1 MSSTI
6 TATTSTTIFFSE
18 DEVTFAAP
26 VGYRWNCG
34 LMSIG
39 YSTAAP
45 EHAAAVIAAM
55 ALPLLKDNV
64 C

>member
-39 YSTAAP
+39 YSTAA
-45 EHAAAVIAAM
+45 AVIAAM